1 MSRSDPKPASAPSR
15 SPIVPVAIGCVLLL
29 CVFQA
34 WWAVRI
40 DGRIAGMAAD
50 REALQA
56 QLRELEGVSARLERA
71 ALQASANGEEIAALD
86 KRLGPVLSMGNDWDI
101 VVDDVSRMDARLAR
115 LVAAFEVEFGIEVDN
130 PKIQMPEIDWTQ
142 PELYAAAKKAAA
154 EVGIELTEDE
164 VRVPSRIALRD
175 GLLEYFAV
183 LKGGKEHEALLSL
196 DGNAGREDRR
206 APELGAR
213 LNNALLALGFRRGKP
228 IRFTSTGTRPA
239 QGETVHVYLEWSEDG
254 KTKIVR
260 AEDLVWNRVTG
271 APMERGKWVYVG
283 SSYVPGDAEGEM
295 IFAADLTAEAISTYS
310 AVNTIIDNIT
320 LGAADDT
327 VFLVAQPRI
336 PKDLSEV
343 TLILRRT
350 PRLDAFEFEGPL
362 VMDRG
367 AEDQPEDDAPETDDR
382 PR

>member
-1 MSRSDPKPASAPSR
+1 
-15 SPIVPVAIGCVLLL
+15 
-29 CVFQA
+29 
-34 WWAVRI
+34 
-40 DGRIAGMAAD
+40 MAAD
-50 REALQA
+50 REGLQT
-56 QLRELEGVSARLERA
+56 QLKELEGVSARLERA
-71 ALQASANGEEIAALD
+71 ALQATANGEQLDALE
-86 KRLGPVLSMGNDWDI
+86 KRLGPVIAMGDDWDI
-101 VVDDVSRMDARLAR
+101 VVEDVSRMEARLAR
-115 LVAAFEVEFGIEVDN
+115 LTSAFEVEFGLEIDN
-130 PKIQMPEIDWTQ
+130 PKMQMPEIDWTQ

-154 EVGIELTEDE
+154 EVGIELTQDE

-196 DGNAGREDRR
+196 DGNAGREERR
-206 APELGAR
+206 APEFGAR

-228 IRFTSTGTRPA
+228 IRFTPAGTRPA
-239 QGETVHVYLEWSEDG
+239 QGETVHVYLEWSENDTA
-254 KTKIVR
+254 KVIR
-260 AEDLVWNRVTG
+260 AEDLIWNRVTG
-271 APMERGKWVYVG
+271 ATMERGKWVYVG

-310 AVNTIIDNIT
+310 AVNTIIDNVT

-336 PKDLSEV
+336 PKGVSDV

-350 PRLDAFEFEGPL
+350 PREDAFEFEGPL
-362 VMDRG
+362 VMDGGG
-367 AEDQPEDDAPETDDR
+367 ADEPDGEAPETDDR